1 MMIKLGIIGVGGW
14 GKNLLRNFQEQ
25 PGAQVV
31 IAADK
36 VEARRAA
43 AGEKYPELTLTDDY
57 TDILSHPEIRA
68 VVVAT
73 PGASHYGIA
82 RDCLEAGKDVFVEK
96 PMTLTAADCLNLC
109 RLADERELILM
120 VGHLLL
126 YHPAVRKLKEEVEA
140 GTIGDLY
147 YLYSQR
153 LNLGKIRR
161 SENALWTFAPHDVS
175 VALYL
180 IGRSPAEVAAR
191 GGSYIQ
197 KDVADVA
204 FLTITFPDGVMAHI
218 HVSWLDP
225 HKVRKVTIVGSRK
238 MLVFDDMDSSEPI
251 RIFDKGVPQNLAYD
265 TYGEYLNLRYG
276 DVQIPWVKTAE
287 PLRAETGHFLDC
299 VRERKRPLTDGRNG
313 LAVVS
318 VLEAAQRSLEEGGR
332 AIELGSVVE
341 KK

>member
-1 MMIKLGIIGVGGW
+1 MIKLGIIGVGGW

-25 PGAQVV
+25 PEAEVL

-36 VEARRAA
+36 VEERLSA
-43 AGEKYPELTLTDDY
+43 AGEKYPEMTLTDDY
-57 TDILSHPEIRA
+57 ADILSHPDIQG

-73 PGASHYGIA
+73 PGASHFAIA

-96 PMTLTAADCLNLC
+96 PMALTAADCRRLC
-109 RLADERELILM
+109 QMAEERDLILM

-126 YHPAVRKLKEEVEA
+126 YHPAVEKLKEEVEA

-180 IGRSPAEVAAR
+180 IGRPAAAVSAR

-197 KDVADVA
+197 DRVADVA
-204 FLTITFPDGVMAHI
+204 FITISFADGVMAHL

-225 HKVRKVTIVGSRK
+225 HKVRKLTIVGSKK
-238 MLVFDDMDSSEPI
+238 MLVFDDMAGAEPV
-251 RIFDKGVPQNLAYD
+251 RIYDKGVPANLAYD

-276 DVQIPWVKTAE
+276 DVQIPWVKAGE

-299 VRERKRPLTDGRNG
+299 VKKRQRPLTDGRNG
-313 LAVVS
+313 LAVVA
-318 VLEAAQRSLEEGGR
+318 VLEAAQRSLERGGR
-332 AIELGSVVE
+332 AIEL
-341 KK
+341 

>member
-1 MMIKLGIIGVGGW
+1 MIKLGIIGVGGW

-25 PGAQVV
+25 PGAEVAV
-31 IAADK
+31 AADK
-36 VEARRAA
+36 VADRRDAA
-43 AGEKYPELTLTDDY
+43 QKKYPEITLTGDY
-57 TDILSHPEIRA
+57 REILTRDEIRA

-73 PGASHYGIA
+73 PGASHFGIA
-82 RDCLEAGKDVFVEK
+82 RDCLKAGKDVFVEK
-96 PMTLTAADCLNLC
+96 PMALTAADCRELC
-109 RLADERELILM
+109 RLAEEGRLILM

-126 YHPAVRKLKEEVEA
+126 YHPAVGKLKEEVEA

-175 VALYL
+175 IALHL
-180 IGRSPAEVAAR
+180 IGRPPSAVAAR

-197 KDVADVA
+197 SEVADVA
-204 FLTITFPDGVMAHI
+204 FLTIAFPDGVMAHI

-238 MLVFDDMDSSEPI
+238 MLVFDDMDSLEPV
-251 RIFDKGVPQNLAYD
+251 RIYDKGVPEQLAYD

-276 DVQIPWVKTAE
+276 DVQIPWVRAGE

-299 VRERKRPLTDGRNG
+299 VRERKTPLTDGRNG

-332 AIELGSVVE
+332 TVEL
-341 KK
+341 

>member
-1 MMIKLGIIGVGGW
+1 MINLGIIGVGGW
-14 GKNLLRNFQEQ
+14 GKNLLRNFQEL
-25 PGAQVV
+25 PEANVV
-31 IAADK
+31 IAADR

-43 AGEKYPELTLTDDY
+43 AGKKYPELILTENY
-57 TDILSHPEIRA
+57 WDILNRPDLQA

-73 PGASHYGIA
+73 PGASHFEIA

-96 PMTLTAADCLNLC
+96 PMALTAADCEELC
-109 RLADERELILM
+109 RLAGEKELILM

-126 YHPAVRKLKEEVEA
+126 YHPAVRKLKETLEA

-180 IGRSPAEVAAR
+180 ISQPPTAVSAR

-197 KDVADVA
+197 KEVADVA
-204 FLTITFPDGVMAHI
+204 FLTIIFSGGVMANI

-238 MLVFDDMDSSEPI
+238 MLVFDDMDSSEPV
-251 RIFDKGVPQNLAYD
+251 RIYDKGVPENLAYD

-276 DVQIPWVKTAE
+276 DVQIPWVKAGE
-287 PLRAETGHFLDC
+287 PLRAETGHFIEC
-299 VRERKRPLTDGRNG
+299 IQKRKPPLTDGENG
-313 LAVVS
+313 RAVVS
-318 VLEAAQRSLEEGGR
+318 VLEAAQCSLEEGGR
-332 AIELGSVVE
+332 TIELT
-341 KK
+341 

>member
-1 MMIKLGIIGVGGW
+1 MINLGIIGVGGW

-25 PGAQVV
+25 PGARVL

-36 VEARRAA
+36 VEERRSV
-43 AGEKYPELTLTDDY
+43 AGEKYPEMILTDDY
-57 TDILSHPEIRA
+57 NDILSHPDIRA

-73 PGASHYGIA
+73 PGAGHFA
-82 RDCLEAGKDVFVEK
+82 VAQDCLLAGKDVFVEK
-96 PMTLTAADCLNLC
+96 PMALTAADCLELC
-109 RLADERELILM
+109 RLAEERDLILM

-126 YHPAVRKLKEEVEA
+126 YHPAVRKLKEEIEA

-161 SENALWTFAPHDVS
+161 SENALWTFAPHDIS

-180 IGRSPAEVAAR
+180 LGRPPVAVSAR
-191 GGSYIQ
+191 GGAYIQ
-197 KDVADVA
+197 AAVADVA
-204 FLTITFPDGVMAHI
+204 FITVSFADGVMAHL

-225 HKVRKVTIVGSRK
+225 RKERKVTIVGSRK
-238 MLVFDDMDSSEPI
+238 MLVFDDMDSLEPV
-251 RIFDKGVPQNLAYD
+251 RIYDKGVPENLAYD

-276 DVQIPWVKTAE
+276 DVHIPWVRAGE

-299 VRERKRPLTDGRNG
+299 VRERKQPLTDGRNG

-318 VLEAAQRSLEEGGR
+318 VLEAAQRSLENGGR
-332 AIELGSVVE
+332 LIEL
-341 KK
+341 

>member
-1 MMIKLGIIGVGGW
+1 MINLGIIGVGGW

-25 PGAQVV
+25 PGARVM

-36 VEARRAA
+36 VAARRSA

-57 TDILSHPEIRA
+57 GDILSNPDLQA

-73 PGASHYGIA
+73 PGASHFAIV

-96 PMTLTAADCLNLC
+96 PMALTAADCRELC
-109 RLADERELILM
+109 RLADQRNLILM

-126 YHPAVRKLKEEVEA
+126 YHPAVGKLKEEVEA

-180 IGRSPAEVAAR
+180 IGRKPAAVSAR

-197 KDVADVA
+197 SEVADVA
-204 FLTITFPDGVMAHI
+204 FVTISFPGGVMAHL

-238 MLVFDDMDSSEPI
+238 MLVFDDMDSSEPV
-251 RIFDKGVPQNLAYD
+251 RIYDKGVPENLVYD

-276 DVQIPWVKTAE
+276 DIQIPWVKAGE
-287 PLRAETGHFLDC
+287 PLRMETGHFLDC
-299 VRERKRPLTDGRNG
+299 VRQRKRPLTDGRNG
-313 LAVVS
+313 LAVVA

-332 AIELGSVVE
+332 TIEF
-341 KK
+341 

>member
-1 MMIKLGIIGVGGW
+1 MINLGIIGVGGW

-25 PGAQVV
+25 PGAKVL
-31 IAADK
+31 IAADR
-36 VEARRAA
+36 VEERRAA
-43 AGEKYPELTLTDDY
+43 AGEKYPELTLTGDY
-57 TDILSHPEIRA
+57 SEILEREEVRA

-73 PGASHYGIA
+73 PGAGHFAIA

-96 PMTLTAADCLNLC
+96 PMALNSADCLQLC
-109 RLADERELILM
+109 RLAEERKLILM

-126 YHPAVRKLKEEVEA
+126 YHPAVGKLKEEVEA
-140 GTIGDLY
+140 GTVGDLY

-161 SENALWTFAPHDVS
+161 SENALWTFAPHDIS
-175 VALYL
+175 VALHL
-180 IGRSPAEVAAR
+180 IGREAEAVSAR

-197 KDVADVA
+197 PEVADVA
-204 FLTITFPDGVMAHI
+204 FITITFSGGVIAHL

-225 HKVRKVTIVGSRK
+225 HKVRKVTIVGSKK
-238 MLVFDDMDSSEPI
+238 MLVFDDMDSSEPV
-251 RIFDKGVPQNLAYD
+251 RIYDKGVPENLAYD

-276 DVQIPWVKTAE
+276 DVQIPWVRAGE

-299 VRERKRPLTDGRNG
+299 VRERKTPLTDGRNG

-318 VLEAAQRSLEEGGR
+318 VLEGAQRSLEEGGR
-332 AIELGSVVE
+332 TVELGKTAE
-341 KK
+341 KS

>member
-1 MMIKLGIIGVGGW
+1 MIKLGIIGIGGW
-14 GKNLLRNFQEQ
+14 GKNLLRNFQEG
-25 PGAQVV
+25 PGAEVV

-57 TDILSHPEIRA
+57 TAILSHPDIRA

-73 PGASHYGIA
+73 PGATHYEIA

-96 PMTLTAADCLNLC
+96 PMALTAADCEELC
-109 RLADERELILM
+109 RLAAERELILM

-126 YHPAVRKLKEEVEA
+126 FHPAVRKLKEEVEA

-180 IGRSPAEVAAR
+180 IGKPAAAVSAR

-197 KDVADVA
+197 KEVADVA
-204 FLTITFPDGVMAHI
+204 FITVTFAGGVMAHI

-225 HKVRKVTIVGSRK
+225 HKVRRVTIVGSRK
-238 MLVFDDMDSSEPI
+238 MLVFDDMDSSEPV
-251 RIFDKGVPQNLAYD
+251 RIYDKGVPERLAYD

-276 DVQIPWVKTAE
+276 DVQIPWVRAGE
-287 PLRAETGHFLDC
+287 PLRAETGHFIEC
-299 VRERKRPLTDGRNG
+299 VRERKTPLADGRNG

-332 AIELGSVVE
+332 TIEL
-341 KK
+341 

>member
-1 MMIKLGIIGVGGW
+1 MINLGIIGVGGW
-14 GKNLLRNFQEQ
+14 GKNLLRNFQEL
-25 PGAQVV
+25 PGARVV

-36 VEARRAA
+36 VEDRRAA
-43 AGEKYPELTLTDDY
+43 AGGKYPELILTDNHRELLGRSD
-57 TDILSHPEIRA
+57 LQA

-73 PGASHYGIA
+73 PGATHYEIA

-96 PMTLTAADCLNLC
+96 PMALTAADCKELC
-109 RLADERELILM
+109 RLAGERELILM

-126 YHPAVRKLKEEVEA
+126 YHPAVRKLKEEVGA

-180 IGRSPAEVAAR
+180 IGKPPAAVSAR

-204 FLTITFPDGVMAHI
+204 FITVTFAGGVMAHI

-238 MLVFDDMDSSEPI
+238 MLVFDDMDSSEPV
-251 RIFDKGVPQNLAYD
+251 RIYDKGVPEHLAYD

-276 DVQIPWVKTAE
+276 DVQIPWVKAGE
-287 PLRAETGHFLDC
+287 PLRAETGHFIEC
-299 VRERKRPLTDGRNG
+299 VRQRKAPLTDGANG

-318 VLEAAQRSLEEGGR
+318 VLEAAQRSLEEGGKT
-332 AIELGSVVE
+332 IQL
-341 KK
+341 

>member
-1 MMIKLGIIGVGGW
+1 MINLGIIGVGGW

-25 PGAQVV
+25 PGARVL

-36 VEARRAA
+36 VEDRRRA
-43 AGEKYPELTLTDDY
+43 AGEKYPEMTLSGNY
-57 TDILSHPEIRA
+57 SDILSHPDIRA

-73 PGASHYGIA
+73 PGASHFTIA

-96 PMTLTAADCLNLC
+96 PMALTAADCRELC
-109 RLADERELILM
+109 RLAEEKKLILM

-126 YHPAVRKLKEEVEA
+126 YHPAVGKLKEEIEA

-180 IGRSPAEVAAR
+180 AGRPPVAVSAR

-197 KDVADVA
+197 SEVADVA
-204 FLTITFPDGVMAHI
+204 FITVSFADGVMAHL

-238 MLVFDDMDSSEPI
+238 MLVFDDMDSSEPV
-251 RIFDKGVPQNLAYD
+251 RIYDKGVPENLAYD

-276 DVQIPWVKTAE
+276 DVQIPWVKAGE

-299 VRERKRPLTDGRNG
+299 VRKRQSPLTDGRNG

-332 AIELGSVVE
+332 AIEL
-341 KK
+341 

>member
-1 MMIKLGIIGVGGW
+1 MINLGIIGVGGW

-25 PGAQVV
+25 PGARVL

-36 VEARRAA
+36 VEERRSV
-43 AGEKYPELTLTDDY
+43 AGEKYPEMILTDNY
-57 TDILSHPEIRA
+57 NDILSHPDIRA

-73 PGASHYGIA
+73 PGAGHFAVA
-82 RDCLEAGKDVFVEK
+82 RDCLLAGKDVFVEK
-96 PMTLTAADCLNLC
+96 PMALTAADCLELC
-109 RLADERELILM
+109 RLAEERDLILM

-126 YHPAVRKLKEEVEA
+126 YHPAVRKLKEEIEA

-161 SENALWTFAPHDVS
+161 SENALWTFAPHDIS

-180 IGRSPAEVAAR
+180 LGRPPVAVSAR
-191 GGSYIQ
+191 GGAYIQ
-197 KDVADVA
+197 ADVADVA
-204 FLTITFPDGVMAHI
+204 FITVSFADGVMAHL

-225 HKVRKVTIVGSRK
+225 RKERKVTIVGSRK
-238 MLVFDDMDSSEPI
+238 MLVFDDMDSLEPV
-251 RIFDKGVPQNLAYD
+251 RIYDKGVPENLAYD

-276 DVQIPWVKTAE
+276 DVHIPWVRAGE

-318 VLEAAQRSLEEGGR
+318 VLEAAQRSLEAGGQL
-332 AIELGSVVE
+332 IEL
-341 KK
+341 